1 MFVLGIDIGTTGC
14 KAMAVNEAGEAVGAG
29 YRGYGLLTG
38 AGGHVEQNPQDW
50 IDGMVV
56 SVRQATAGLD
66 RSRIA
71 ALSLSTQAASSL
83 LVDGS
88 FHPLTRAITWMDS
101 RAISQRDAAEKEL
114 GSEAI
119 YRTSG
124 WRAHAALDMA
134 KGRWLAENEPDLF
147 GQARWFVSTL
157 EFANQY
163 LTGIPAIDPTN
174 AAMRQLMDIGK
185 NKWDPALMRGARID
199 ERILPPIRQSGDFLG
214 MLTAAAAEQLGLHA
228 GVKVYNGAHDQYC
241 GALGA
246 AILRPGELMLS
257 TGTAWVTMAVSEKAV
272 YSESYLSPGPHIIPG
287 LYGALAS
294 LPTSGAALD
303 WLKNSITGGTY
314 ADIDQNAAQRIHKCK
329 DVYFY
334 PYLAGA
340 CFPEWN
346 NTAKATFLGLDMDT
360 DKFDLALACME
371 GVAFQF
377 RRVLDEY
384 EANDIGVTDIR
395 VMGGAVNSSLWL
407 SILSAVCGK
416 RLHVMHEKETP
427 CIGAACMAG
436 VGAGLFEDYGQAAR
450 QMNKSSI
457 QEPPASIM
465 KEHYQAKYQ
474 RYMDKWDVLKEVY
487 GAE

>member
-29 YRGYGLLTG
+29 YQGYGLLTG
-38 AGGHVEQNPQDW
+38 AGGRVEQNPQEW
-50 IDGMVV
+50 IDGMVA
-56 SVRQATAGLD
+56 SVRQATVGLD

-88 FHPLTRAITWMDS
+88 FHPLTHAITWMDS
-101 RAISQRDAAEKEL
+101 RSISQRDAVEKEL
-114 GSEAI
+114 GAEAI

-147 GQARWFVSTL
+147 GKARWFVSTL
-157 EFANQY
+157 EVANHY
-163 LTGIPAIDPTN
+163 LTGIVAIDPTN
-174 AAMRQLMDIGK
+174 AAMRQLMDIGTK
-185 NKWDPALMRGARID
+185 KWDPELMRCARID
-199 ERILPPIRQSGDFLG
+199 DRILPPIRLSGDFLG
-214 MLTAAAAEQLGLHA
+214 TLTAAAAEQLNLHT

-246 AILRPGELMLS
+246 AILKPGELMLS
-257 TGTAWVTMAVSEKAV
+257 TGTAWVTMAISEKAV
-272 YSESYLSPGPHIIPG
+272 YSKSYISPGPHIIPG

-314 ADIDQNAAQRIHKCK
+314 ADIDRNAAHRMDKCK
-329 DVYFY
+329 DIYFY

-346 NTAKATFLGLDMDT
+346 NRAKATFLGLDMDT
-360 DKFDLALACME
+360 DRFDLALACME
-371 GVAFQF
+371 GVAFQL

-384 EANDIGVTDIR
+384 EANDISVTDIR

-407 SILSAVCGK
+407 SIISAVSGK
-416 RLHVMHEKETP
+416 QLHVMHEKDTP

-436 VGAGLFEDYGQAAR
+436 VGAGLFENYGQAAQ
-450 QMNKSSI
+450 QMNRSTI
-457 QEPPASIM
+457 HEPPASSL

-474 RYMDKWDVLKEVY
+474 RYMDKWDVLKEAY
-487 GAE
+487 EPE